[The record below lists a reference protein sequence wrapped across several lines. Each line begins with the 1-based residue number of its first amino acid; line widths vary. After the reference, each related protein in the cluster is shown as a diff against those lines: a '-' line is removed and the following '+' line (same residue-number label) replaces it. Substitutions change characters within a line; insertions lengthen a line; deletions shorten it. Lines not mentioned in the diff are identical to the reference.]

1 MQINMLL
8 RRENMSENTSSWNK
22 LADSVIS
29 IFSNNGTID
38 MDELN
43 YLLTVALEDNVID
56 EKEKNVLR
64 GIFAQIS
71 EDMVSPDVWAKMQEI
86 RKEYSI

>member
-1 MQINMLL
+1 
-8 RRENMSENTSSWNK
+8 MSDKTSNWKK

-43 YLLTVALEDNVID
+43 YLMSVALEDNVID
-56 EKEKNVLR
+56 EKERNVLK

-71 EDMVSPDVWAKMQEI
+71 KEMVSAEVWAKIQEI
-86 RKEYSI
+86 RKQHSI